1 MIKYEIYGQTF
12 LEAFRLHMHLNFIVA
27 LAFMIYKRKTFT
39 ATEYSK
45 TNWIWNNSQRVL
57 RNKRNVWF
65 ICIKQITFNGHSTQS
80 KIALSLDINTLIRIC
95 APNKWPQRSQCSQ
108 LVGGIFWGNYE
119 CHQEKWKR
127 RLKNVLFW
135 KIAVTSCGCSIY
147 AFKHTNE

>member
-57 RNKRNVWF
+57 RNKRNV
-65 ICIKQITFNGHSTQS
+65 
-80 KIALSLDINTLIRIC
+80 
-95 APNKWPQRSQCSQ
+95 
-108 LVGGIFWGNYE
+108 
-119 CHQEKWKR
+119 
-127 RLKNVLFW
+127 
-135 KIAVTSCGCSIY
+135 
-147 AFKHTNE
+147 